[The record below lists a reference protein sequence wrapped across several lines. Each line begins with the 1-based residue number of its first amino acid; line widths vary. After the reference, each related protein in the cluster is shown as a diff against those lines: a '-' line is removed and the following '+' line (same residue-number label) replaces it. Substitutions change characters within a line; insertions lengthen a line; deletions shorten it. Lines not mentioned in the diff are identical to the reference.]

1 MKVLVTGASRGLGD
15 ALVQSYISRGAQ
27 VWGVA
32 RSAAPARA
40 PDGKQFIYTQCDVR
54 DADSI
59 RMTVREMTEA
69 GFIPDIAV
77 FNAGAPTRDVADS
90 FGYRSFRENFETNL
104 FGTIVWVE
112 EFLPHFLLRGSGIFA
127 AISSQSVFREN
138 HKHVVGYSAS
148 KLALSKA
155 FENLRLQYLPTGVK
169 FVTFHPGRM
178 SAQNKSIIGT
188 TYTNAA
194 RIICGNTL
202 AATPKAVVNFPALQ
216 YYMTRA
222 LRFVPDAIFHRFI
235 FR

>member
-15 ALVQSYISRGAQ
+15 ALVGGYLSRGAQ

-32 RSAAPARA
+32 RSAAPERV
-40 PDGKQFIYTQCDVR
+40 PDGKKFIYTQCDVR

-59 RMTVREMTEA
+59 RMTAREMTEA

-77 FNAGAPTRDVADS
+77 FNAGAPTRDAADS
-90 FGYRSFRENFETNL
+90 FRFQSFRENFETNL
-104 FGTIVWVE
+104 FGAVIWVE
-112 EFLPHFLLRGSGIFA
+112 EFLPHFLMRGSGVFA

-138 HKHVVGYSAS
+138 HRDTVGYSAS
-148 KLALSKA
+148 KLALTKA
-155 FENLRLQYLPTGVK
+155 FENLRLQYLPTGLR

-178 SAQNKSIIGT
+178 SAVNKSIIGT
-188 TYTNAA
+188 TYSKAA
-194 RIICGNTL
+194 RIICANTL
-202 AATPKAVVNFPALQ
+202 AASPKAVVNFPALQ